1 MEAAADEEQEGISA
15 QSPAQAP
22 PSSASSLPKEQSQV
36 ELELRVLQAL
46 EFYPPSKLKGIHR
59 HFVIYGLM
67 EYLRKSLDRQFS
79 ADEVLQLL
87 DRFFNLEMLK
97 CLVTTTTT
105 RLRLRPPA
113 APAAAAA
120 TAAATPRRPATT
132 TPSPPPPA
140 PTPPQPQT
148 QPPPPP
154 PPPTS
159 AAHHAYHYQYQYQY
173 EQPKP
178 HQYPQPQQANPSDH
192 SHAVLHSLLRRVA
205 ALESTLPRCFAS
217 PPVPPPLHRNPR
229 HRPRAA
235 AHREEEDDEEEE
247 EDDEDAPASLPPPP
261 RRARAPPSPARE
273 RAARTIQAHFRRF
286 LARRSRTLRHLKELA
301 VLRSK
306 AAALRGSLSGRGRV
320 GDPAA
325 ISEAAMVLLF
335 HLDSIQ
341 GGDPMIR
348 EGKRAVSRELTR
360 ILEFVDKVLV
370 KEHRE
375 MAMNG
380 ELDCKDYHEGCNA
393 AFAANPSAMNK
404 KKVGFCG
411 NGKVQELHDEAEQEH
426 GSDADESSETS
437 SSAEAEARKR
447 SNSKRGAHAKPG
459 LAAPMPVYME
469 PRRIDEERR

>member
-1 MEAAADEEQEGISA
+1 MPRYHHHD
-15 QSPAQAP
+15 P
-22 PSSASSLPKEQSQV
+22 P
-36 ELELRVLQAL
+36 
-46 EFYPPSKLKGIHR
+46 PP
-59 HFVIYGLM
+59 
-67 EYLRKSLDRQFS
+67 
-79 ADEVLQLL
+79 
-87 DRFFNLEMLK
+87 
-97 CLVTTTTT
+97 
-105 RLRLRPPA
+105 PPA
-113 APAAAAA
+113 CCSCCCGCDVGGVGCYPAPASYYY
-120 TAAATPRRPATT
+120 PA
-132 TPSPPPPA
+132 PPPPA
-140 PTPPQPQT
+140 PTSASDHLLHAIAAHLLLGSAAPAPAPAPPQPQA

-154 PPPTS
+154 PTA

-173 EQPKP
+173 EKPKP

-192 SHAVLHSLLRRVA
+192 SHVVLHSLLRRVA

-217 PPVPPPLHRNPR
+217 PPVPPPLHRSPR
-229 HRPRAA
+229 RRPRAA
-235 AHREEEDDEEEE
+235 AHREEDDDDDEEE
-247 EDDEDAPASLPPPP
+247 DEDEYAPASPPPPP

-325 ISEAAMVLLF
+325 ISEAAMALLF

-360 ILEFVDKVLV
+360 ILEFVDKVVV
-370 KEHRE
+370 KEHGK

-380 ELDCKDYHEGCNA
+380 ELDCNDYHEGCNA

-404 KKVGFCG
+404 KKVSFCG

-437 SSAEAEARKR
+437 SSAEAEERKR
-447 SNSKRGAHAKPG
+447 SNSKRGANAKPG